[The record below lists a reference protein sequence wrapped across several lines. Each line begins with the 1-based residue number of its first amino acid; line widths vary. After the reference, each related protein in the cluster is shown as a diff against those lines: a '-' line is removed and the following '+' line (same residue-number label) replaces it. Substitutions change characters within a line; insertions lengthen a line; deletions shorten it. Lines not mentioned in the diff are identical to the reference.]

1 MLKKRYAA
9 LMIVSLLVGGAALV
23 KYSVSATVDPAWT
36 SNANISAEK
45 AEEIALNEL
54 GLTRDQVVMDRTE
67 ADRERGRYVW
77 EVEIYHNGI
86 EYDFE
91 INADSGEILK
101 QKQENERR
109 SSAKPS
115 TDPAP
120 APTPTPDADAP
131 DAPSAD
137 ALTEEQ
143 AIAIA
148 LDDAG
153 LTADQV
159 TRLKVE
165 KDFDDGAWEYEIE
178 FKKDGMEYDYEI
190 RISDSKI
197 LQRDIEWDD

>member
-23 KYSVSATVDPAWT
+23 KYSVSATDDPAWT

-67 ADRERGRYVW
+67 ADRERGLYVW

-101 QKQENERR
+101 QKQENEKK

-120 APTPTPDADAP
+120 APTP

-148 LDDAG
+148 LADAG
-153 LTADQV
+153 LTADHV